1 MEEVWW
7 KQVTKANMFV
17 RDITG
22 ALLNDQ
28 SVALCT
34 SDHMPWPDTLRELII
49 DAVNTANF
57 DRTIRVIDGD
67 EAGDDPG
74 AFLLQNY
81 CQSEYRSKYRPGKG
95 GYAKFLADSEG
106 STLSGVYLWIRR
118 TTPAQLK
125 AWNTFIGDYLG
136 YLGQK
141 IGGVFL
147 LETQN
152 EADIVK
158 KRNLYVYAYDKAI
171 GSFDGFV
178 FTMLLAAEFGSTVYG
193 KQYLAELASQIAGE
207 DIELSAELVRQGE
220 NFLADPVGVYDKTLA
235 ESGSDFPAKSA
246 EEIEQYVWATQIK
259 LVFPL
264 IEDFRRKLI
273 KKRHSFVQGSLPHPD
288 TAGHMIYDPKE
299 VEVGMLNFLASK
311 DQWPLTYDEWEQLK
325 LHHGARN
332 ILAHMGTLPTEE
344 LQNLFKA
351 HCV

>member
-1 MEEVWW
+1 MQEVWW
-7 KQVTKANMFV
+7 KQVTKANIFV
-17 RDITG
+17 RDITSE
-22 ALLNDQ
+22 LLNEH
-28 SVALCT
+28 SVVLCT
-34 SDHMPWPDTLRELII
+34 SDHIPWPETLRDLIM
-49 DAVNTANF
+49 DAVRTANF

-74 AFLLQNY
+74 AFLLANY

-106 STLSGVYLWIRR
+106 STLSGVYLWIRPKN
-118 TTPAQLK
+118 PAQLK
-125 AWNTFIGDYLG
+125 AWNNFIGDYLG
-136 YLGQK
+136 YLNEK

-152 EADIVK
+152 EADIIK
-158 KRNLYVYAYDKAI
+158 KRNMYVYAYDKVI

-220 NFLADPVGVYDKTLA
+220 AFLYDPANVYKQTIA
-235 ESGSDFPAKSA
+235 ENGSCFPAKST

-273 KKRHSFVQGSLPHPD
+273 KRRRSFVEKSLPHPD

-332 ILAHMGTLPTEE
+332 ILAHMGTLSPEE
-344 LQNLFKA
+344 IMNVFKA
-351 HCV
+351 HGE